1 MADPIDYQSVLA
13 DLRVRRAA
21 LDQAISAIEGLILGE
36 SGEVATA
43 PTVQTVANNGSRA
56 PSRQIEPDTFYSLNI
71 LEASKKYLG
80 MVGRKAQSTEQIAE
94 ALRAG
99 GVQAKTGSVA
109 AILQRAIKANDPDIR
124 RVRPGMWGL
133 AAWYGR

>member
-1 MADPIDYQSVLA
+1 MPDPIDYQSVLA
-13 DLRVRRAA
+13 DLKARRAA

-36 SGEVATA
+36 SGAVATT
-43 PTVQTVANNGSRA
+43 PSVQTVTNNGSGGA
-56 PSRQIEPDTFYSLNI
+56 PRQIEPDTFYSLNI

-80 MVGRKAQSTEQIAE
+80 MVGKKAQSTEQIGE

-99 GVQAKTGSVA
+99 GVQAKTESVA
-109 AILQRAIKANDPDIR
+109 AILQRAIKADDPEIR